1 MKLYAISVATHKEG
15 YYEAFVESCR
25 RNGIELVILGYGQ
38 PWQGFAWRFLLMKD
52 YLEKLNDRDIVVFL
66 DAYDM
71 IATQNASTIQARFFQ
86 FKAPI
91 LFSTENVLRKDFLTH
106 YIRNGVF
113 GHCPKADIS
122 GGAYMGYV
130 YALKKM
136 YHYICQKYDCGS
148 QYFSKLDDQKILT
161 SLCNDMHFTDPY
173 IAYDHSSSIFYTV
186 SLPISTFN
194 LLFCNRFHI
203 EDGYHYTQ
211 NNQLYLKKTNQSP
224 CFIHGIANTNMDNLI
239 DLYKLPP
246 RNDVR
251 SYYHFNVAL
260 YYCRIFKYEVFCVTL
275 FLLFLIYCLLT
286 FVFRSTKKKKK
297 YYE

>member
-1 MKLYAISVATHKEG
+1 MKLYAISVATHKES
-15 YYEAFVESCR
+15 YYDAFVESCR
-25 RNGIELVILGYGQ
+25 RNGINLVILGYGQ

-52 YLEKLNDRDIVVFL
+52 YLEKLDDQDIVVFL

-71 IATQNASTIQARFFQ
+71 IATQNASTILARFLQ

-113 GHCPKADIS
+113 GHCPEADIS

-136 YHYICQKYDCGS
+136 YHYICQKYDCVS

-161 SLCNDMHFTDPY
+161 SLCNDMHFTDPR
-173 IAYDHSSSIFYTV
+173 IAYDHSSSVFYTV

-194 LLFCNRFHI
+194 LLFSNRFHI
-203 EDGYHYTQ
+203 DDQYHYTQ

-224 CFIHGIANTNMDNLI
+224 CFIHGIANTNMDDLIELYNL
-239 DLYKLPP
+239 PH
-246 RNDVR
+246 RHDVR
-251 SYYHFNVAL
+251 SSYHFQVAR
-260 YYCRIFKYEVFCVTL
+260 YYCGIFKYEVL
-275 FLLFLIYCLLT
+275 FICIFILFISGLMTI
-286 FVFRSTKKKKK
+286 VFRPQKKMKKRQ
-297 YYE
+297 